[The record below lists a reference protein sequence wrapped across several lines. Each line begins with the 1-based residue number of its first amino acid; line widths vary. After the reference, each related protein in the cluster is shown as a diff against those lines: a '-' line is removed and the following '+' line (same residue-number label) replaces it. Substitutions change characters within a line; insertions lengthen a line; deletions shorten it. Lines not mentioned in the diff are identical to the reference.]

1 MGVRGLGKHVMLVGG
16 ARCAEHCAD
25 LNEWPPPLNA
35 RREGGR
41 ERGGEVFMRWQ
52 RKSGKLCSLFKRMV
66 ICPSPS
72 PSLSL
77 LAGTESQEG
86 TRRQANGWLP
96 LKTQMGAELV
106 PQK

>member
-16 ARCAEHCAD
+16 ARCGEHCAD

-41 ERGGEVFMRWQ
+41 ERAGRRSFYALAAKKWETLLPVQTNGD
-52 RKSGKLCSLFKRMV
+52 LPL
-66 ICPSPS
+66 
-72 PSLSL
+72 SLSL